1 MEWNELK
8 KRVADEYGRRQ
19 LKSDVRYRALDK
31 IGDYLKACHKN
42 VITDVSALM
51 NIDRDALKEAYRNH
65 KPSKKLSGAESSAI
79 NEVYNQLR
87 ML

>member
-8 KRVADEYGRRQ
+8 KRVVDEYNRRQ
-19 LKSDVRYRALDK
+19 LKSDVRYMALDK
-31 IGDYLKACHKN
+31 ISDYLKAYHKDA
-42 VITDVSALM
+42 ITNVSALM
-51 NIDRDALKEAYRNH
+51 NIDRDDLKEAYRNH

-79 NEVYNQLR
+79 NEIYNQLR